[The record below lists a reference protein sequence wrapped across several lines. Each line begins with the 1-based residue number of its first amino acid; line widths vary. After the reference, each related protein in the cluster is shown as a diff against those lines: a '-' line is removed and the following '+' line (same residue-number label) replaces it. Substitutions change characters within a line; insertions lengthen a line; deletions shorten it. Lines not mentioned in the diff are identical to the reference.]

1 MVTCGEEEF
10 VPAAMSV
17 ERGVAEA
24 ISHEWMSK
32 LHDSGSYDTIDAVA
46 LPKRLLEA
54 RTAAATKEEAAA
66 KMIIFLRDEEDDSY
80 GIDFFK
86 AHNEMNYSKHRNK

>member
-1 MVTCGEEEF
+1 MIVD
-10 VPAAMSV
+10 
-17 ERGVAEA
+17 RGVAEA
-24 ISHEWMSK
+24 ISHEWMSM

-66 KMIIFLRDEEDDSY
+66 EIIIFLRTEEDEALVSLFE
-80 GIDFFK
+80 GVVP
-86 AHNEMNYSKHRNK
+86 

>member
-1 MVTCGEEEF
+1 M
-10 VPAAMSV
+10 PAAMSV

-24 ISHEWMSK
+24 ISHEWMST

-54 RTAAATKEEAAA
+54 RTAAATKEEAVAE
-66 KMIIFLRDEEDDSY
+66 MIIFQR
-80 GIDFFK
+80 
-86 AHNEMNYSKHRNK
+86 NEVWYRLFQVVVP

>member
-1 MVTCGEEEF
+1 M
-10 VPAAMSV
+10 PAAMIV
-17 ERGVAEA
+17 DRGVVEA
-24 ISHEWMSK
+24 ISHEWMSM

-66 KMIIFLRDEEDDSY
+66 EMIIFLRTEEEISSLSRERAIDD
-80 GIDFFK
+80 
-86 AHNEMNYSKHRNK
+86 